1 MSMLEEKYSAVVS
14 AAQSAGI
21 SNLKVQ
27 EQDGILYISGNAANT
42 AAKDAVWNALGAI
55 DASYS
60 ASDINIDVQVTG
72 LAAGTALSVATEESN
87 LNIRQEPSTEADV
100 VGKAAKGS
108 SVTLVEQT
116 SDDWWKVSTAE
127 GVEGYAYSRYLKAS
141 YFIIYRNIN
150 TQQHPNFGMFF
161 YFCLIK

>member
-1 MSMLEEKYSAVVS
+1 MLEEKYSAVVS

-60 ASDINIDVQVTG
+60 ASDINIDVQVAG

-87 LNIRQEPSTEADV
+87 LNIRQEPSTEAAV

-127 GVEGYAYSRYLKAS
+127 GVEGYAYSRYLKA
-141 YFIIYRNIN
+141 
-150 TQQHPNFGMFF
+150 
-161 YFCLIK
+161 